1 MINQQEAIR
10 RTRERTKR
18 SKLSPF
24 LGDAAEGIQ
33 EFNYSTADNSSSADV
48 SGIGESLASSSLTL
62 QLFEAIQEF
71 YEEHGILED
80 YDLVDIDMESEGGY
94 TEITISTN
102 LQPDYLSKLEKYLL
116 ETVLYKIDKDLYFDT
131 DGNGTLTTRVLEPQT
146 LTEAIQNADKRA
158 WLKNGKQYQLEE
170 QYNLIK
176 ESLSSEDKRALQQ
189 FIENTDD
196 ARQIEIYLKGL
207 VHKNDR

>member
-18 SKLSPF
+18 GKLSPF

-33 EFNYSTADNSSSADV
+33 EFNYSTADNSSNADV
-48 SGIGESLASSSLTL
+48 SGMGESLASSSLTL

-131 DGNGTLTTRVLEPQT
+131 DGNGTLTARVLEPQT